1 MQVRCVWG
9 IAVVAVLALLS
20 GCGGSSSSDQT
31 AKFKSSYGSVVAQL
45 ETSSKAIATAIQQ
58 AASKSD
64 AQIGTTFRDL
74 AAGWQSQ
81 LSQLETLKP
90 PSKVAADLNTL
101 ASPAQR
107 VESDLNAIVAA
118 AGTHSK
124 AAAEQASASLVADLT
139 AVKSAAG
146 TLNQKVGIK

>member
-1 MQVRCVWG
+1 MRVRFVSG
-9 IAVVAVLALLS
+9 AALAATLVLIS

-31 AKFKSSYGSVVAQL
+31 AKFKTSYASVVAHL
-45 ETSSKAIATAIQQ
+45 ENSSKAIATAIQQ

-64 AQIGTTFRDL
+64 AQIGTTFRDM
-74 AAGWQSQ
+74 ATGWQSQ

-101 ASPAQR
+101 TSAATR

-124 AAAEQASASLVADLT
+124 AAAEQATASVLADLI
-139 AVKSAAG
+139 AVKSGAEI
-146 TLNQKVGIK
+146 LNQKVGIK